1 MSIFVCSF
9 QQYYYYYT
17 KDPVVYLGLFGFI
30 GSMFAIG
37 LAVGVFLAVGM
48 LFVIQIR
55 SILKNE
61 TGIESWIIEK
71 VSVK

>member
-1 MSIFVCSF
+1 MFLF

-48 LFVIQIR
+48 LFVIQLR

-71 VSVK
+71 VS

>member
-37 LAVGVFLAVGM
+37 LAVGVFLATFTSNCIFY
-48 LFVIQIR
+48 L
-55 SILKNE
+55 
-61 TGIESWIIEK
+61 
-71 VSVK
+71 

>member
-1 MSIFVCSF
+1 
-9 QQYYYYYT
+9 
-17 KDPVVYLGLFGFI
+17 
-30 GSMFAIG
+30 MFAIG

>member
-1 MSIFVCSF
+1 M
-9 QQYYYYYT
+9 
-17 KDPVVYLGLFGFI
+17 VYLGLFGFI

-48 LFVIQIR
+48 LFVIQLR

-71 VSVK
+71 VSVKLKKL

>member
-1 MSIFVCSF
+1 MSIMFFSF
-9 QQYYYYYT
+9 QYYYFHYT

-48 LFVIQIR
+48 LFVIQLR